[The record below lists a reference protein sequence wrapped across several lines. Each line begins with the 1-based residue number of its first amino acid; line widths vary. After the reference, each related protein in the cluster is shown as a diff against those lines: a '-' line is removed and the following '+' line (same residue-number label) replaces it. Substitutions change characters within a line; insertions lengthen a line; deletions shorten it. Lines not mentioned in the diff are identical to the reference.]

1 MWQDIANVGLVI
13 YVRGSKFGAGAENCL
28 FVQKRGLPILQKIIH
43 HDSIK
48 MVPSRSKRSET

>member
-1 MWQDIANVGLVI
+1 MLALLSKRRGL
-13 YVRGSKFGAGAENCL
+13 KFGAGAENCL

-48 MVPSRSKRSET
+48 MVASRSKRSET